1 MSYYFGPVQ
10 DYEHEGRLQARFEG
24 AYRRMSNDDLCAL
37 DNAATRYCIAKLAY
51 LLGEDDAGDAAW
63 EGLVEAVANDG
74 IDCDAAEAIEAQLDW
89 LYPKPADWLDRIK
102 ADVAFAERQLAKR
115 DAAKAACAF
124 IVRVM
129 G

>member
-1 MSYYFGPVQ
+1 MTGYA
-10 DYEHEGRLQARFEG
+10 DYQEAATRQHRYEA
-24 AYRRMSNDDLCAL
+24 AHRRMSSDDLCAL

-74 IDCDAAEAIEAQLDW
+74 INCDDAEAIAAQLDW

-115 DAAKAACAF
+115 DAAKAVCAF

-129 G
+129 A